1 MIKAIIFDFF
11 GVFCPDLY
19 WNWLSSIVKDLD
31 SRREFFLELSKKVD
45 KSLMTREEFNKTL
58 AEEIGVSSEE
68 VNSNMGARIKI
79 NQEVVELASELKKKY
94 KIGLL
99 SNASNILRDEILGK
113 YDLEKYF
120 NEIVISSEVKHIKPE
135 PAMFEEII
143 RRLGVKNDE
152 AVFFDDHQKNVDAA
166 EKLGI
171 QSLLYESNEKLVED
185 LKDLR
190 LLGSEKS

>member
-19 WNWLSSIVKDLD
+19 WNWLSSIVGDLD
-31 SRREFFLELSKKVD
+31 YRREFFLELSKKVD
-45 KSLMTREEFNKTL
+45 KSLITREEFNKTL
-58 AEEIGVSSEE
+58 AEELGVSLEE
-68 VNSNMGARIKI
+68 VNINMGVRIRI
-79 NQEVVELASELKKKY
+79 NQEGVELASELKKKY

-120 NEIVISSEVKHIKPE
+120 DEIVISSEVQHIKPE

-171 QSLLYESNEKLVED
+171 QSLLYESNEKFVED
-185 LKDLR
+185 LKNLR